1 MGLQPTLH
9 SVRFILENQCD
20 FGRIA
25 QLVEHLAV
33 NQDVEG
39 SSPSPS
45 SMNCGITLRSMP
57 GVPVATGTLLMR
69 GVAMVACQSHNLAIQ
84 VQLFGPATMKKHCQL
99 NTIESL
105 SAVSRFEP
113 TNNFPCRRKSLILT
127 NADSDVD
134 DADDYE
140 KDRKQVFVGN
150 HGDHLPPTPFG
161 SGPGAKP
168 PILGRQKK

>member
-1 MGLQPTLH
+1 M
-9 SVRFILENQCD
+9 
-20 FGRIA
+20 
-25 QLVEHLAV
+25 VEHLAV

-69 GVAMVACQSHNLAIQ
+69 GVAMVACQSHKLAIQ

-113 TNNFPCRRKSLILT
+113 TNNFPCHRKSLIL
-127 NADSDVD
+127 NEVSDFRRTKKSD
-134 DADDYE
+134 GIGLRCSFILAKYSPI
-140 KDRKQVFVGN
+140 RKG
-150 HGDHLPPTPFG
+150 
-161 SGPGAKP
+161 
-168 PILGRQKK
+168 